1 VPRWSVT
8 RLCSVVGASL
18 GVLLAS
24 SAVHAELTGAEK
36 AQVRSYVDGASLA
49 NVGRLRALVARPDL
63 TEKQATDALAAALR
77 PKPFTDAT
85 EAFLEALLFGPSS
98 LASRSNLL
106 PSVVQ
111 ALLLRADAIFVQ
123 QPGDPT
129 RGDGRAGRE
138 LLQLHT
144 FVHEMLTEAMR
155 EGEGVA
161 GLRADARHSVARAY
175 AEHTER
181 HRSFLAFSSRVQD
194 PMLRLRVLVAIVLRK
209 AADGVLDRTEVARVL
224 DLGPTANGLFVRS
237 GTLFEDAGL
246 GPEVRRREVV
256 GMLERV
262 PGALSGTEVVVVSK
276 ASRAGWVT
284 SGVLFLRTPLG
295 PVAPRRGDAWPAVV
309 KTADPEEA
317 LFEAAW
323 VGTSTVAARRLAQDP
338 GWDARVRLS
347 MDRAAGQGQDHL
359 APWVVDR
366 SLDRN
371 AGQAGTIS
379 SRDFV
384 AAPATL
390 LLLDARRTVELSL
403 MRSLS
408 GHFEAFEQVLLGL
421 ELLVPS
427 GGAGDGPVEVT
438 LGRVVQ
444 GGVEPV
450 VARVVLRG
458 GRAVAL
464 ELDADRVEAKLDE
477 QGRVV
482 AVLRN
487 GGTFE
492 VGDLAAIEVPSVAG
506 DRWDVGDL
514 RLVRLWGMPRIGA
527 LGHRRFLAIGGER
540 EGLHGVHT
548 QAPSAD
554 HRVTGRLWVERK
566 GGLLVRVSP
575 GPTGFHG
582 VAVMIQCGDR
592 CVARLMRWDGKR
604 EGHDIAGPVELGVQ
618 PATGFS
624 VSLSIHG
631 DDVKAGVADRELRAR
646 LATAL
651 PPGHVGWI
659 VDSGARM
666 SVHDWTIET
675 TSSTAT
681 P

>member
-1 VPRWSVT
+1 M
-8 RLCSVVGASL
+8 
-18 GVLLAS
+18 LAS
-24 SAVHAELTGAEK
+24 SAARAELTEAEK

-63 TEKQATDALAAALR
+63 TEAQASDALAAALR
-77 PKPFTDAT
+77 PKPFTEAT
-85 EAFLEALLFGPSS
+85 EAYLEALLFGPSS
-98 LASRSNLL
+98 QASRSNVL
-106 PSVVQ
+106 PAVVS

-123 QPGDPT
+123 QPGDPM

-138 LLQLHT
+138 LLQVHT
-144 FVHEMLTEAMR
+144 FVREMLFEAMR
-155 EGEGVA
+155 DGVGVA
-161 GLRADARHSVARAY
+161 GLRADARLSVARAY

-181 HRSFLAFSSRVQD
+181 HRPYLAFSSRVKD
-194 PMLRLRVLVAIVLRK
+194 PMLRLRVLVALVLRK
-209 AADGVLDRTEVARVL
+209 ASDGVMDRAEVARVL
-224 DLGPTANGLFVRS
+224 DLGPAASGLFVRS
-237 GTLFEDAGL
+237 GTLFDDAGL

-262 PGALSGTEVVVVSK
+262 PGALSGAEVVVVSK
-276 ASRAGWVT
+276 ASRAGWVS

-295 PVAPRRGDAWPAVV
+295 PVAPRRGGVWPAVV
-309 KTADPEEA
+309 KTTDPEEA

-323 VGTSTVAARRLAQDP
+323 VSTSTVAARRFAQDP
-338 GWDARVRLS
+338 GWDARVNLA
-347 MDRAAGQGQDHL
+347 MERAAGQGQRHV

-366 SLDRN
+366 SLDRD
-371 AGQAGTIS
+371 AGKAGTVS

-384 AAPATL
+384 AAAATL
-390 LLLDARRTVELSL
+390 LLLDARRTVELSML
-403 MRSLS
+403 RSLS
-408 GHFEAFEQVLLGL
+408 GDFTAFEQVLLGL
-421 ELLVPS
+421 ELLVPP
-427 GGAGDGPVEVT
+427 GGPSEGPVEVT
-438 LGRVVQ
+438 LGRVMQ
-444 GGVEPV
+444 GGIEPV
-450 VARVVLRG
+450 VARVVLRAN
-458 GRAVAL
+458 RAVAL

-477 QGRVV
+477 QGKVV

-487 GGTFE
+487 GASFE

-514 RLVRLWGMPRIGA
+514 RLVRLWGLPRIGV
-527 LGHRRFLAIGGER
+527 LGQRRFLAMGGER
-540 EGLHGVHT
+540 AGLHGVHT

-566 GGLLVRVSP
+566 GGLVVRVSP
-575 GPTGFHG
+575 GPAGFHG
-582 VAVMIQCGDR
+582 VGVMIQCRDH
-592 CVARLMRWDGKR
+592 CIARLMRWDGKS
-604 EGHDIAGPVELGVQ
+604 EGHDIAGSIQLGVQ

-631 DDVKAGVADRELRAR
+631 DDVKARVADRALRAR

-675 TSSTAT
+675 TSSTAA